1 MNFEK
6 EQSAP
11 YFGTAT
17 RLQRARNEMVKARLH
32 FQAAVEGMREQVL
45 NAGAKAEELIDI
57 AIRSYFRCEPS
68 LTSDAL
74 ALSDEMNQATGQ
86 IDEIL
91 FKLLSSKV
99 LTSSDTRHLMA
110 YMKVSFNLESINRL
124 LLNTADLGLSFCGP
138 KRTLPANIPKVGL
151 AAARLL
157 HGALE
162 AFVRSDGDLAN
173 TVRDQSDVVTMMGN
187 EAWLEM
193 IEKIRSSPE
202 ILQQAL
208 CALMIVRNLEAIVS
222 HAKSIAESVLVWH
235 NEIEIENSPSDRSQM
250 ASLNLRQKFLI

>member
-1 MNFEK
+1 M
-6 EQSAP
+6 
-11 YFGTAT
+11 
-17 RLQRARNEMVKARLH
+17 MKARMH
-32 FQAAVEGMREQVL
+32 FQAAVEGMRGQVL
-45 NAGAKAEELIDI
+45 NAGAKAEELIDM

-74 ALSDEMNQATGQ
+74 AMSDEMNQATGQ

-99 LTSSDTRHLMA
+99 LTSYDTRHLMA
-110 YMKVSFNLESINRL
+110 YMKVNFNLESINRL
-124 LLNTADLGLSFCGP
+124 SLNTADLGLSFCGP

-157 HGALE
+157 HGSLE

-173 TVRDQSDVVTMMGN
+173 TVRDQSDVVVLMGN

-193 IEKIRSSPE
+193 VEKIRSSPE

-208 CALMIVRNLEAIVS
+208 CALVIVRNLEAIVN
-222 HAKSIAESVLVWH
+222 HAKSIAESVLPWR
-235 NEIEIENSPSDRSQM
+235 NEIEMKEPPSETTEV
-250 ASLNLRQKFLI
+250 ASLNLRQKFQI